1 MLFTYGIYESFRHV
15 FISREIRAFFCFTSD
30 KRQVVMRATDVT
42 LPSFQGKTRN
52 GCSKQLKGDGNE
64 TKLA

>member
-1 MLFTYGIYESFRHV
+1 
-15 FISREIRAFFCFTSD
+15 
-30 KRQVVMRATDVT
+30 MRATDVT